1 MSIHRCC
8 AIIYRYGIGV
18 ISLEPGIYIFAG
30 HFGSGKTEVALNF
43 AHKAAAEGKKAAIID
58 LDTVNPYFRTNDVR
72 KRLEQEG
79 IRVIASEF
87 ANSNLDMPTVPAET
101 ASVFYE
107 PETVAVFDVGGDEDG
122 AFALGQ
128 YKQFFESRPY
138 QMFMVVNTKRPLTA
152 GAEDLAEMKRVIEA
166 ASRLRFTGIA
176 NNTNLAKETGADTLL
191 SDYGAVLEL
200 SKKTG
205 IPIAMQ
211 CGLPAVIERLPADI
225 AGERFPMEIFIQ
237 MPWEV

>member
-1 MSIHRCC
+1 MIN
-8 AIIYRYGIGV
+8 
-18 ISLEPGIYIFAG
+18 LEPRIHIFAG

-43 AHKAAAEGKKAAIID
+43 AHKAAVKGKKVAIID
-58 LDTVNPYFRTNDVR
+58 LDIVNPYFRTNDVR
-72 KRLEQEG
+72 ERLQQEG
-79 IRVIASEF
+79 IRVIASAF

-101 ASVFYE
+101 ASVFYD
-107 PETVAVFDVGGDEDG
+107 PETVAIFDVGGDEDG

-128 YKQFFESRPY
+128 YKQYFDSQPY
-138 QMFMVVNTKRPLTA
+138 NMYMVVNTKRPMTM
-152 GAEDLAEMKRVIEA
+152 GAQDLAEMKQVIEA

-176 NNTNLAKETGADTLL
+176 NNTNLAGETGKDTLL

-205 IPIAMQ
+205 LPIVMQ
-211 CGLPAVIERLPADI
+211 CGLPAAIEHLSADV
-225 AGERFPMEIFIQ
+225 AGERFPMEIFIK